1 MGPIRKRFLLL
12 ISCLFSVLF
21 VSGCAGPSTDS
32 EQINTWM
39 ENSEMEF
46 EEPGEEIRIRIIA
59 GDQVVDAILFGNGT
73 AQTFARMLPLTVD
86 LWTPIHYAQAF
97 DLPRRIPD
105 RDTRTREYEQGAIGY
120 WYEGP
125 SIALLYGEDEE
136 QTAVPIVKIGKM
148 TSNVSVFETYRDSV
162 RVELVEPETDESHQ
176 Y

>member
-1 MGPIRKRFLLL
+1 MRKQFLLL
-12 ISCLFSVLF
+12 IACLFMVLF

-32 EQINTWM
+32 EQINAWM
-39 ENSEMEF
+39 ENSEMKF

-125 SIALLYGEDEE
+125 SIALLYGVDEE

-162 RVELVEPETDESHQ
+162 RVELVDPETDESHQ

>member
-1 MGPIRKRFLLL
+1 MK
-12 ISCLFSVLF
+12 
-21 VSGCAGPSTDS
+21 
-32 EQINTWM
+32 
-39 ENSEMEF
+39 F

-73 AQTFARMLPLTVD
+73 AQTFATMLPMMAD

-97 DLPRRIPD
+97 DLPQRIPD

-125 SIALLYGEDEE
+125 SIALLYGADEE

-148 TSNVSVFETYRDSV
+148 TSNVSVFETYRDAI
-162 RVELVEPETDESHQ
+162 RVELAETETE
-176 Y
+176 

>member
-1 MGPIRKRFLLL
+1 MK
-12 ISCLFSVLF
+12 
-21 VSGCAGPSTDS
+21 
-32 EQINTWM
+32 
-39 ENSEMEF
+39 F

-97 DLPRRIPD
+97 DLLQRIPD

-125 SIALLYGEDEE
+125 SIALLYAADEE